1 MWCYH
6 QLKKHECFGGST
18 SREHCPGYSACCHIS
33 PQVSLAVDNRVEQ
46 VRRSPSLWLP
56 ESPVP
61 GGEAGR
67 SLAWRSSEWQP
78 HTGDEPGTMEEP
90 WTRLWR
96 LVAPVQRRGRLHWGS
111 REAALWL
118 CGSAGQ
124 AHVQPRTT
132 GWEKCPQLMSTETW
146 QLACKSFGLGPSVP
160 CSYKTCCHGPSARL
174 AGVLRQDKHPEQGA
188 HTSPGITACLLRQS
202 RENNYFSKEHCVI
215 TTLSIISS

>member
-1 MWCYH
+1 MLPPVKDTWMFWGQYQQRTLPWLLCMLSH
-6 QLKKHECFGGST
+6 KSSSVSCCWQQGRT
-18 SREHCPGYSACCHIS
+18 SAAESILVAAWVTGA
-33 PQVSLAVDNRVEQ
+33 
-46 VRRSPSLWLP
+46 RRRGWQESGMEKLWVAA
-56 ESPVP
+56 S
-61 GGEAGR
+61 
-67 SLAWRSSEWQP
+67 

-96 LVAPVQRRGRLHWGS
+96 LVAPVQRRGRLRWGS

-215 TTLSIISS
+215 TTLTIISS